1 MEELRRLCKRRK
13 LRMNESRIKVP
24 KCTRRVDG
32 RRITVALNGKLI
44 EEVHCFKYLGSRV
57 AVDGG
62 IEGRE
67 V

>member
-1 MEELRRLCKRRK
+1 MG
-13 LRMNESRIKVP
+13 ESKIKVP

-44 EEVHCFKYLGSRV
+44 EEVDCFKHLGSRV

-62 IEGRE
+62 IEGSE